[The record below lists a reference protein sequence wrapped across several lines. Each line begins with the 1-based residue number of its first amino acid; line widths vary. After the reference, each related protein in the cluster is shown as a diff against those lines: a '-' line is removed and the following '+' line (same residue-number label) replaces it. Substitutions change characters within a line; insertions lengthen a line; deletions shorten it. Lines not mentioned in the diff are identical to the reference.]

1 MVARSKQ
8 KSANAG
14 KGKHKRVS
22 GGGGSSANAS
32 NKRSRMGPGKD
43 GRFPMPKVMCLER
56 RGCYKENGHP
66 GQCVNGDCFGLSTD
80 RSDQRKVRPVGWNY
94 MACRRYMK
102 KERQVA
108 GWTPKKTAAE
118 QKEVD
123 HNFGAFLSF

>member
-1 MVARSKQ
+1 
-8 KSANAG
+8 
-14 KGKHKRVS
+14 
-22 GGGGSSANAS
+22 
-32 NKRSRMGPGKD
+32 
-43 GRFPMPKVMCLER
+43 MPKVMCLER

-108 GWTPKKTAAE
+108 GMAAADRGEIKRLTAQVAE
-118 QKEVD
+118 LKSKLADAVGNACKIAEAQEVAVL
-123 HNFGAFLSF
+123 NQIAQNALTV